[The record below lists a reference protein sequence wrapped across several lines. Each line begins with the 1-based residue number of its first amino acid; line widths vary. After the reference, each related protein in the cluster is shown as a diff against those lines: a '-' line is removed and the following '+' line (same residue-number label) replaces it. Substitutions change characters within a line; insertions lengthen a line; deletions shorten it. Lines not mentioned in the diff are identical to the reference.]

1 MADAKRVRHIIAVA
15 VLIALTAILLPIFI
29 INLTLTIRSNIDKTV
44 PASVFGIAPLAVE
57 TDSMKGEREDSFAGG
72 ALILVDMLAEDEKQ
86 QLEVGQIVT
95 FRQKDDEGNYYF
107 VTHRIAELGTEGG
120 TVRYVVTRG
129 DGNNVDDGATAI
141 GDVLGV
147 CVASVGGLGAA
158 VMFLQTPVGMLL
170 CIGVPVVAYI
180 VYDVVRIAL
189 RNRRLAAEQGEAMQ
203 EKDAEIARLRALVDG
218 AAGVEEVPF
227 GDDSVGFEEQ
237 AAGEEAAMGEE
248 APEGETADAAE
259 EAPEGETADAVEEA
273 PEGDVADAGE
283 EAPDGEPAADEP
295 AETAEQPAQEADEP
309 ADDEQV

>member
-57 TDSMKGEREDSFAGG
+57 TDSMKGDAEDSFAGG

-227 GDDSVGFEEQ
+227 GDDSVGFAER

-248 APEGETADAAE
+248 APEGETADI
-259 EAPEGETADAVEEA
+259 
-273 PEGDVADAGE
+273 GE
-283 EAPDGEPAADEP
+283 ELPDGEPAADEP
-295 AETAEQPAQEADEP
+295 AETAEQPAQEAEAAAEPADELTEEPAQAADEP

>member
-44 PASVFGIAPLAVE
+44 PASVFGLAPLAVE
-57 TDSMKGEREDSFAGG
+57 TDSMKGDAEDSFAGG
-72 ALILVDMLAEDEKQ
+72 ALILVDMLTEEDKQ

-95 FRQKDDEGNYYF
+95 FRQKDEQGNYYF
-107 VTHRIAELGTEGG
+107 VTHRIVELGEEGG
-120 TVRYVVTRG
+120 AIRYVVTRG
-129 DGNNVDDGATAI
+129 DGNTIDDGATAI
-141 GDVLGV
+141 EDVLGL

-158 VMFLQTPVGMLL
+158 VLFLQTPLGMLL

-189 RNRRLAAEQGEAMQ
+189 RNRRLAAEQGDALQ
-203 EKDAEIARLRALVDG
+203 EKDAEIARLRAIVDS

-227 GDDSVGFEEQ
+227 GDEPLGFAER
-237 AAGEEAAMGEE
+237 AAGEEAPMGEE
-248 APEGETADAAE
+248 EHVGEE
-259 EAPEGETADAVEEA
+259 
-273 PEGDVADAGE
+273 ADAGE
-283 EAPDGEPAADEP
+283 EPLAEEPAQAADN
-295 AETAEQPAQEADEP
+295 P

>member
-57 TDSMKGEREDSFAGG
+57 TDSMKGDAEDSFAGG

-189 RNRRLAAEQGEAMQ
+189 RNRRLAAEQGDALQ

-227 GDDSVGFEEQ
+227 GDDSVGFAER
-237 AAGEEAAMGEE
+237 AAGEEAPMGEE
-248 APEGETADAAE
+248 EHVGEE
-259 EAPEGETADAVEEA
+259 
-273 PEGDVADAGE
+273 ADAGE
-283 EAPDGEPAADEP
+283 EPLAGEPAQEAEAAAEPADELT
-295 AETAEQPAQEADEP
+295 EEPAQAADEP

>member
-57 TDSMKGEREDSFAGG
+57 TDSMKGDAEDSFAGG

-95 FRQKDDEGNYYF
+95 FRQKDEQGNYYF

-237 AAGEEAAMGEE
+237 TDGEII
-248 APEGETADAAE
+248 DAA
-259 EAPEGETADAVEEA
+259 
-273 PEGDVADAGE
+273 E
-283 EAPDGEPAADEP
+283 EAPDGEPAESAEEP
-295 AETAEQPAQEADEP
+295 AEVADEP

>member
-57 TDSMKGEREDSFAGG
+57 TDSMKGDAEDSFAGG

-237 AAGEEAAMGEE
+237 TDGEII
-248 APEGETADAAE
+248 DAAE
-259 EAPEGETADAVEEA
+259 EAPEGETADAGEEA
-273 PEGDVADAGE
+273 PEGEAADAGE
-283 EAPDGEPAADEP
+283 EVPDGEIADAGEEVPDGEPAESAEEP
-295 AETAEQPAQEADEP
+295 AEVADEP

>member
-57 TDSMKGEREDSFAGG
+57 TDSMKGDAEDSFAGG

-248 APEGETADAAE
+248 EHVGEE
-259 EAPEGETADAVEEA
+259 
-273 PEGDVADAGE
+273 ADAGE
-283 EAPDGEPAADEP
+283 DPLAGE
-295 AETAEQPAQEADEP
+295 PAQEAEAAAEPADELTEEPAQAADNP